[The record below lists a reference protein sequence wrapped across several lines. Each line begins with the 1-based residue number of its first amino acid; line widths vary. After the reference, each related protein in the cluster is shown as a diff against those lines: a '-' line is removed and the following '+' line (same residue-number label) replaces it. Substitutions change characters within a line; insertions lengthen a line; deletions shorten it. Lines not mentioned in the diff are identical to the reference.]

1 MQIQSVIAVTIDK
14 FSDFPVFSKD
24 FFFTFIKPSSRALKC
39 FGDADFLGML
49 QVDSLPRPV

>member
-39 FGDADFLGML
+39 FRDADFLGML